1 MQHTKKTVVFFA
13 LALLFCFTM
22 PAGAFE
28 IGARGLYW
36 LPTFSADIKVD
47 DSGLVG
53 DRLDLTSMLGVED
66 DKPFPSVE
74 VFVGHGRHLLTLA
87 YTAMDYSG
95 SAILTQKI
103 VFNGQTFAV
112 GSRVDTSLDLKMF
125 DAQYQYT
132 VLDLENALA
141 GISFNLIGQI
151 KYIDTEAKLIEP
163 IFKKIGTEATLRSPL
178 PMVGVGTH
186 IGILRDILEARAKVT
201 GTAYSGNYLYEV
213 LADLSL
219 TPFPFLDIHAGYK
232 ALRLKIDESDVFL
245 DTEFAGP
252 FVGLTVKF

>member
-13 LALLFCFTM
+13 LALFFCFAM
-22 PAGAFE
+22 PVGAFE

-112 GSRVDTSLDLKMF
+112 GARVDTSLDLKMF

-141 GISFNLIGQI
+141 GLSFNLIGQI
-151 KYIDTEAKLIEP
+151 KYIDTEAKIIEP
-163 IFKKIGTEATLRSPL
+163 IFKTGTEATLRSPL

-186 IGILRDILEARAKVT
+186 VGLLRDILEARAKIT
-201 GTAYSGNYLYEV
+201 GIAYSGNYLYEV

-252 FVGLTVKF
+252 FIGLTLKW

>member
-1 MQHTKKTVVFFA
+1 MQHTKKT
-13 LALLFCFTM
+13 ALLFSLALFFCFAM

-36 LPTFSADIKVD
+36 LPTFKADIKVD
-47 DSGLVG
+47 DSGRIG

-74 VFVGHGRHLLTLA
+74 VFVGHGRHLLNLA

-112 GSRVDTSLDLKMF
+112 GARVDTSLDLKMF
-125 DAQYQYT
+125 DVQYQYT
-132 VLDLENALA
+132 FLDFENALA
-141 GISFNLIGQI
+141 GLSFNLIGQI
-151 KYIDTEAKLIEP
+151 KYIDTEAKIIEP
-163 IFKKIGTEATLRSPL
+163 IFKTGTDATLQSPL

-186 IGILRDILEARAKVT
+186 IGLLRDILEARAKVT
-201 GTAYSGNYLYEV
+201 GIAYSGNYLYEV

-219 TPFPFLDIHAGYK
+219 TPLPFLDIHAGYK
-232 ALRLKIDESDVFL
+232 ALRLKIDEGDVFL

-252 FVGLTVKF
+252 FIGLTLKW

>member
-1 MQHTKKTVVFFA
+1 MQRTKKTVVFFA
-13 LALLFCFTM
+13 MAMLLCFAM

-36 LPTFSADIKVD
+36 LPTFKADIKVD
-47 DSGLVG
+47 DSGVVG
-53 DRLDLTSMLGVED
+53 DRLDLTSVLGVED

-74 VFVGHGRHLLTLA
+74 VFVGHGRHLLNLA

-95 SAILTQKI
+95 SAILTRKI

-112 GSRVDTSLDLKMF
+112 GSQVDTSLDLKMF

-132 VLDLENALA
+132 FLDLENALA
-141 GISFNLIGQI
+141 GVSFNLIGQI
-151 KYIDTEAKLIEP
+151 KYIDTEAKLSEP
-163 IFKKIGTEATLRSPL
+163 ILKTGTEATLRAPL
-178 PMVGVGTH
+178 PMVGLGVH
-186 IGILRDILEARAKVT
+186 IGLLRDILEARAKVT
-201 GTAYSGNYLYEV
+201 GITYSGNYLYEV

-252 FVGLTVKF
+252 FIGLTVKF